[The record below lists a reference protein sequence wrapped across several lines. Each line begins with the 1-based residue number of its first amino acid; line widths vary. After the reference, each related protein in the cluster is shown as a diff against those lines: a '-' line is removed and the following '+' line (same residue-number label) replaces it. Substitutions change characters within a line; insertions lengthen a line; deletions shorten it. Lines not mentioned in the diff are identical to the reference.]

1 MKTSVV
7 LSTEMADEI
16 EQVLLRL
23 QRSTEA
29 ECVLL
34 ADISGQ
40 LIDVHSRMREVDPVL
55 VATLAASDIAAMAEL
70 SRQVGEDSPRGAV
83 LHEGARKSIYLVNV
97 GGSLILIVVFQAET
111 PVGLVRLMAGRAAE
125 RLQALVAR
133 YEEQLARPQTFTTAG
148 FRTALMDELEKAL
161 NELPGRQ

>member
-1 MKTSVV
+1 MKTGIS
-7 LSTEMADEI
+7 LPPEMADEI
-16 EQVLLRL
+16 AQILVHLR
-23 QRSTEA
+23 RATEA

-40 LIDVHSRMREVDPVL
+40 LIDAHSRMREVDPVL
-55 VATLAASDIAAMAEL
+55 VATLAAGDVAAMAEL
-70 SRQVGEDSPRGAV
+70 ARQVGEESPRGAV
-83 LHEGARKSIYLVNV
+83 LHEGAHKSIYLVNV
-97 GGSLILIVVFQAET
+97 AGSFILIVVFQAET

-133 YEEQLARPQTFTTAG
+133 YEEQLAWPQTLPTTN

-161 NELPGRQ
+161 GELPGR